1 MRKLIKRVVN
11 GALMP
16 LGLEVCR
23 IGEDPLFAQTSL
35 IKEKAPT
42 IFDVGAAGGEM
53 IDRYRGAFP
62 RATIHAFEPFPE
74 SFRLLVSRYGADKLV
89 KLNEAAVIDAE
100 GQMTMN
106 ANALPA
112 TNSLLS
118 TDPRGDGLWG
128 DRLLETHSTV
138 QVPTITLDGYCR
150 SNGIDSIDILKLDVQ
165 GSELKA
171 LHGARSMLEGGR
183 VKLIYM
189 EVILAPSYIGQP
201 NFEDYLGFFRGLG
214 YTMLNMYNFFRRDI
228 RLIQIDAIF
237 TRGLDGPV
245 A

>member
-23 IGEDPLFAQTSL
+23 VGDDPLFAQTTL
-35 IKEKAPT
+35 IKEDAAT

-53 IDRYRGAFP
+53 IERYRSLFP

-74 SFRLLVSRYGADKLV
+74 SFRTLVSRFGTDKLV
-89 KLNEAAVIDAE
+89 KLNEVAVTDAE
-100 GQMTMN
+100 GQITMN
-106 ANALPA
+106 ANLLPA
-112 TNSLLS
+112 TNSLLN

-128 DRLLETHSTV
+128 DRLLETQTTV
-138 QVPTITLDGYCR
+138 QVPTITLDNYCR

-165 GSELKA
+165 GSELKV

-183 VKLIYM
+183 VKVIYM
-189 EVILAPSYIGQP
+189 EIILAPSYIGQP

-214 YTMLNMYNFFRRDI
+214 YTMLNMYNFFRRGT

-237 TRGLDGPV
+237 TRDPEGP
-245 A
+245 AA